1 MGGMSS
7 LYIGVSGLQA
17 SQNAINT
24 TSHNLANL
32 HTPGYVRQQV
42 VFSDR
47 SYQTLSV
54 GSVYYNQSGRGVS
67 VMDIRHV
74 RDVLLDKAYRE
85 ESGREAFYDSQAQ
98 VIDEIIG
105 YFGELEGEAFQDYL
119 EDMWRAIQ
127 EVNKNPL
134 GT

>member
-24 TSHNLANL
+24 TAHNLSNL

-47 SYQTLSV
+47 KYETLSI
-54 GSVYYNQSGRGVS
+54 GPVYYNQSGRGVS
-67 VMDIRHV
+67 VMDIRHI
-74 RDVLLDKAYRE
+74 RDVLLDKAYRQ
-85 ESGREAFYDSQAQ
+85 ESGREAFYESQAQ
-98 VIDEIIG
+98 VIEEIEG
-105 YFGELEGEAFQDYL
+105 YFHSLINISEPTRPY
-119 EDMWRAIQ
+119 
-127 EVNKNPL
+127 
-134 GT
+134 